1 MMLSSIPQEWGPKT
15 EHEGIA
21 VARTRTGPNV
31 IEFTAPANMAL
42 VMFTPQPKREVGLNS
57 DRRTTG
63 LAPTGSLEIIPAASE
78 LFARWIQEK
87 QNLLIAIDPLRL
99 NRLAQAEFDQDS
111 FELFPP
117 KFGSIDRQALDLAR
131 FMRWEV
137 ENQELGWRE
146 SLDALTTV
154 FSIHL
159 LRNYSSISGAP
170 QRYYS
175 GGLSP
180 IALRRIDDYIQC
192 NLQSAVSL
200 ERLST
205 MVGLSPSHFA
215 RAFKQSTGTSPHQY
229 IIEAR
234 LIRAR
239 DLIRNSDMTLSKI
252 AHEAGFSSN
261 SHMTATMRR
270 SWDVTP
276 TRLLREK

>member
-1 MMLSSIPQEWGPKT
+1 MPS
-15 EHEGIA
+15 
-21 VARTRTGPNV
+21 ARTHTGPNI

-63 LAPTGSLEIIPAASE
+63 LAPTGSLEIIPADSE
-78 LFARWIQEK
+78 LFARWVREK

-99 NRLAQAEFDQDS
+99 KRLAQSEFDQDS
-111 FELFPP
+111 FELYPP

-146 SLDALTTV
+146 NLDALTTA

-170 QRYYS
+170 HRYYS

-180 IALRRIDDYIQC
+180 AALRRIDDYIQC

-200 ERLST
+200 EQLST
-205 MVGLSPSHFA
+205 LVGVSPSHFS
-215 RAFKQSTGTSPHQY
+215 RAFRHSTGASPHQY

-234 LIRAR
+234 LACAR
-239 DLIRNSDMTLSKI
+239 DLICISDMTFGMI
-252 AHEAGFSSN
+252 ALKAGFSSN
-261 SHMTATMRR
+261 SHLTATMRR
-270 SWDVTP
+270 SWGLTP
-276 TRLLREK
+276 TQLQRAK

>member
-1 MMLSSIPQEWGPKT
+1 M
-15 EHEGIA
+15 
-21 VARTRTGPNV
+21 
-31 IEFTAPANMAL
+31 
-42 VMFTPQPKREVGLNS
+42 
-57 DRRTTG
+57 
-63 LAPTGSLEIIPAASE
+63 
-78 LFARWIQEK
+78 QEK

-99 NRLAQAEFDQDS
+99 KRLAQTEFDQDS

-146 SLDALTTV
+146 SVDALTTV

-170 QRYYS
+170 RRYYS

-180 IALRRIDDYIQC
+180 VALRRIDDYIQC

-200 ERLST
+200 EQLSMMAGLST
-205 MVGLSPSHFA
+205 SHFA

-234 LIRAR
+234 LTRAR
-239 DLIRNSDMTLSKI
+239 ELICNSDMTLSKI
-252 AHEAGFSSN
+252 AEKAGFSSN

-270 SWDVTP
+270 CWDVTP
-276 TRLLREK
+276 TQLQREK